1 MKAIDFTKPGG
12 FPLTQN
18 QLSYLQQA
26 YTEAI
31 RALAMVGQSGTSP
44 YIINGVTITSPAAG
58 AYSATSGWIFYNNE
72 LIRFVTGSIAGAS
85 GGFEPYVVIS
95 PSSTAL
101 VYHDGST
108 PPVVLDKDASLQ
120 VLPTG
125 TVADAT
131 KFPLSSL
138 RPFGAGLGEKNRE
151 MAWNTLVVN
160 TPAAEGGVT
169 GTLYYKKNHLT
180 NTLHIRAT
188 LTAANAQNFAGM
200 PGSLSYVMGV
210 LPASDRPTNM
220 VYFVAQYFISSG
232 IKDDFGVSWIKQL
245 NCIVNTSGQ
254 ILTNWLK
261 PEIGVGSYGVSFNAI
276 LPLD

>member
-31 RALAMVGQSGTSP
+31 KALAMVGQNGTSP
-44 YIINGVTITSPAAG
+44 YIINGVSVTNLSTG
-58 AYSATSGWIFYNNE
+58 AYTATNGWIFYNNE

-95 PSSTAL
+95 PSTAAL

-138 RPFGAGLGEKNRE
+138 RPFGAGLGEMNRE
-151 MAWNTLVVN
+151 TVWNTLVVN
-160 TPAAEGGVT
+160 TPAAEGGVA

-180 NTLHIRAT
+180 NTLHIRGT

-200 PGSLSYVMGV
+200 PGSLSYVMGIM
-210 LPASDRPTNM
+210 PTNYRPGNM
-220 VYFVAQYFISSG
+220 AYFLAQYFISSG
-232 IKDDFGVSWIKQL
+232 IKDDVSVSWIKQV
-245 NCIVNTSGQ
+245 NCSVNTAGQ
-254 ILTNWLK
+254 ILINWLK
-261 PEIGVGSYGVSFNAI
+261 PESVVLSYGVSFNVI

>member
-1 MKAIDFTKPGG
+1 MKAIDFSKPGG

-18 QLSYLQQA
+18 QLNYLQQA

-31 RALAMVGQSGTSP
+31 KALAMVGQSGTSP
-44 YIINGVTITSPAAG
+44 YIINGVTITNPSSG
-58 AYSATSGWIFYNNE
+58 AYTATNGWVFYNNE
-72 LIRFVTGSIAGAS
+72 LIRFVPGSIAGAS
-85 GGFEPYVVIS
+85 GGFEPYVVIT
-95 PSSTAL
+95 PSATTL

-108 PPVVLDKDASLQ
+108 PSVIQDKDASLQ

-138 RPFGAGLGEKNRE
+138 RPFGAGLGELNRE
-151 MAWNTLVVN
+151 MVWNTLVVN

-180 NTLHIRAT
+180 NTLHIRGT
-188 LTAANAQNFAGM
+188 LSAANAQNFAGM
-200 PGSLSYVMGV
+200 PGSLSYVMGII
-210 LPASDRPTNM
+210 PANYRPINM
-220 VYFVAQYFISSG
+220 AYFIAQYFISSG
-232 IKDDFGVSWIKQL
+232 IKDDVNVSWIKQV
-245 NCIVNTSGQ
+245 NCVINTAGQ
-254 ILTNWLK
+254 ILINWLK
-261 PEIGVGSYGVSFNAI
+261 PESTVLSYGISFNTI

>member
-1 MKAIDFTKPGG
+1 MKAIDFSKPGG

-18 QLSYLQQA
+18 QLNYLQQA

-31 RALAMVGQSGTSP
+31 KALAMVGQSGTSP
-44 YIINGVTITSPAAG
+44 YIINGVTITNPSSG
-58 AYSATSGWIFYNNE
+58 AYTATNGWVFYNNE
-72 LIRFVTGSIAGAS
+72 LIRFVPGSIAGAS
-85 GGFEPYVVIS
+85 GGFEPYVVIT
-95 PSSTAL
+95 PSATTL

-108 PPVVLDKDASLQ
+108 PSVIQDKDASLQ

-138 RPFGAGLGEKNRE
+138 RPFGAGLGELNRE
-151 MAWNTLVVN
+151 MVWNTLVVN

-180 NTLHIRAT
+180 NTLHIRGT
-188 LTAANAQNFAGM
+188 LSAANAQNFAGM
-200 PGSLSYVMGV
+200 PGSLFYLMGT
-210 LPASDRPTNM
+210 LPTGYRPNNN
-220 VYFVAQYFISSG
+220 VYFSAQYLFASS
-232 IKDDFGVSWIKQL
+232 IKDDVASDWIKQL
-245 NCIVNTSGQ
+245 NSALNTSGQ
-254 ILTNWLK
+254 LYIGWLK
-261 PEIGVGSYGVSFNAI
+261 PALPATTYSVVVNTI